1 MKTAKH
7 VEAISRAFLSEDS
20 TVAPTVA
27 NNSIIVS
34 AEPLNM
40 KVCPILSLRFFFTKS
55 SEKVSFH
62 APF

>member
-1 MKTAKH
+1 MKTTKH
-7 VEAISRAFLSEDS
+7 VEGISGAFLSEDS

-27 NNSIIVS
+27 NNIIVS

-40 KVCPILSLRFFFTKS
+40 TVCPILSLRFFTKS

>member
-1 MKTAKH
+1 MKTTKH
-7 VEAISRAFLSEDS
+7 VEGISGAFLSEDS

-27 NNSIIVS
+27 NNIIIVS
-34 AEPLNM
+34 AEPLSM
-40 KVCPILSLRFFFTKS
+40 KVYPILSLRFFTKS